1 MANQSSLPF
10 FWREG
15 ESEKL
20 WKDPGRTIERA
31 RKERQAEAE
40 RAANILGVVDIEF
53 FNLGI
58 TLCVRT
64 RSPGKS
70 WPIFSLCCAR
80 VGCLRTRSMILTI
93 STTRRRPAFAKRRA
107 TSHRRLGARGQR
119 RPLGLRRYS
128 SLSRISPS
136 SVRGDLSSFWM
147 SQMKRRAFES
157 MQAQEDLWEYYT
169 RSRSTKRCSELL

>member
-64 RSPGKS
+64 RSPGKT

-80 VGCLRTRSMILTI
+80 LGCLRTRSMILTI
-93 STTRRRPAFAKRRA
+93 STAETARLCQEARNVAQTPGRKGPAATIGTPPIFLFEPHQPEQCSWRPELILDV
-107 TSHRRLGARGQR
+107 SN
-119 RPLGLRRYS
+119 
-128 SLSRISPS
+128 
-136 SVRGDLSSFWM
+136 
-147 SQMKRRAFES
+147 E
-157 MQAQEDLWEYYT
+157 AQGV
-169 RSRSTKRCSELL
+169 